1 MYVQAKAK
9 KPQTA
14 LMMFTGMSGALL
26 VGVSFLVSIFGN
38 MPH

>member
-1 MYVQAKAK
+1 MYIHAKAK

-26 VGVSFLVSIFGN
+26 VGASFLVSIFGH
-38 MPH
+38 MPL